1 MACFHQTSVF
11 MPEPTQPGRARVW
24 AGAFGVNRHAQA
36 RQKVRSRRRV
46 GVVIVLV
53 KEMLREFVDGGM
65 ACFSPSHGAILA
77 GQGHRHT
84 LNYTFAIANES
95 RWSVL

>member
-11 MPEPTQPGRARVW
+11 MPEPTQPGRARVC
-24 AGAFGVNRHAQA
+24 AGALGVSVQAQA
-36 RQKVRSRRRV
+36 RQRVRSWRRV
-46 GVVIVLV
+46 GMVIVLV
-53 KEMLREFVDGGM
+53 KKMLREFVDGGM
-65 ACFSPSHGAILA
+65 TCFSPSHDAILA